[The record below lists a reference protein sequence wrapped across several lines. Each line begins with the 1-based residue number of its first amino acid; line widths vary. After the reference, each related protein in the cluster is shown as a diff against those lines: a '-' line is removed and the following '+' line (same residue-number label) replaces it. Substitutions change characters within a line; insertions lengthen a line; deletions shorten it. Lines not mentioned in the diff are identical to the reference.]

1 MHALH
6 MTVLSPPAD
15 WSLALRLIPALV
27 LVLGGL
33 LLVAIARRLRARDK
47 ELASLR
53 RLLGQ
58 RSSGLDSVD
67 QELRKLMTPDAA
79 ESVSAL
85 QVAHELRS
93 PVSSM
98 YQALDVILQGYTAGS
113 QEVQVEILSLVRD
126 RAGAMLAMLNDLLYL
141 GTLRQA
147 DVTKK
152 VLPVQLGD
160 VLWKVVPE
168 FRIKST
174 LRGVGL
180 ELDVPDSL
188 PPIGCTEDHATQLLS
203 NLIDNAIKYTNPG
216 GKVKVSFRAERGFV
230 VGTIEDTGIGMA
242 AEDLARV
249 FDGFFRA
256 DNAKEIEPYGTGL
269 GLSLVKRL
277 VELHGGKLEV
287 ESQLGK
293 GTTFTFSFREFK
305 GAVDQ
310 ESKLTSGAVA

>member
-1 MHALH
+1 MYSLY
-6 MTVLSPPAD
+6 MTILSLSPGG
-15 WSLALRLIPALV
+15 SLALSVIAALV
-27 LVLGGL
+27 LAVGGFLFVVL
-33 LLVAIARRLRARDK
+33 ARRLRAQER

-53 RLLGQ
+53 QLLGE

-67 QELRKLMTPDAA
+67 QELRKLMTPDTA
-79 ESVSAL
+79 ESVNAL

-98 YQALDVILQGYTAGS
+98 YQALDVILQGYTGGS

-126 RAGAMLAMLNDLLYL
+126 RARAMLAMLNDLLYL

-147 DVTKK
+147 EVSKK

-174 LRGVGL
+174 LRGVEL
-180 ELDVPDSL
+180 ELDVPVSL
-188 PPIGCTEDHATQLLS
+188 PMIGCTEDHAAQLLS

-216 GKVKVSFRAERGFV
+216 GKVNVSLRGERGSL
-230 VGTIEDTGIGMA
+230 VGTVEDTGIGMA
-242 AEDLARV
+242 PEDLARV

-277 VELHGGKLEV
+277 VELYGGQLEL
-287 ESQLGK
+287 ESELGK
-293 GTTFTFSFREFK
+293 GTTFTFSFPEFK

-310 ESKLTSGAVA
+310 ESALT

>member
-1 MHALH
+1 MYRLQMA
-6 MTVLSPPAD
+6 VRSLSLGEA
-15 WSLALRLIPALV
+15 LALGVIAVLV
-27 LVLGGL
+27 LVLGGF
-33 LLVAIARRLRARDK
+33 LLVAIVRRLRSQEK
-47 ELASLR
+47 GLAPLR
-53 RLLGQ
+53 QLEAE
-58 RSSGLDSVD
+58 RSSGLDSMD
-67 QELRKLMTPDAA
+67 QELRKLMKPGTA

-98 YQALDVILQGYTAGS
+98 YQALDVVLQGYTAGS
-113 QEVQVEILSLVRD
+113 QEVQIEILSLVRD

-147 DVTKK
+147 EVGKK
-152 VLPVQLGD
+152 VLPVQLLD
-160 VLWKVVPE
+160 VLWRVVPE

-174 LRGVGL
+174 LRGVEL

-188 PPIGCTEDHATQLLS
+188 PLIGCTEEHVAQLLS

-216 GKVKVSFRAERGFV
+216 GKVSVSFRAERGLV
-230 VGTIEDTGIGMA
+230 VGTVRDTGIGMA
-242 AEDLARV
+242 AEDLSRV

-277 VELHGGKLEV
+277 IDLYDGQLDLES
-287 ESQLGK
+287 ELGK
-293 GTTFTFSFREFK
+293 GTTFTFSLPEFR
-305 GAVDQ
+305 GAAD
-310 ESKLTSGAVA
+310 EGSKVTSGAVA

>member
-1 MHALH
+1 MYPFH
-6 MTVLSPPAD
+6 MTVIAPSLGG
-15 WSLALRLIPALV
+15 SLALGVIAVLV
-27 LVLGGL
+27 LVVGGL
-33 LLVAIARRLRARDK
+33 LLMAIARRLRAQEK

-53 RLLGQ
+53 QSVGERRG
-58 RSSGLDSVD
+58 GLDSVD

-85 QVAHELRS
+85 QIAHELRS

-98 YQALDVILQGYTAGS
+98 YQALDVVLQGYTAGS

-147 DVTKK
+147 EVGKK
-152 VLPVQLGD
+152 VLPVQLLD

-174 LRGVGL
+174 LRGVEL

-188 PPIGCTEDHATQLLS
+188 PLIGCTKDHATQLLS

-216 GKVKVSFRAERGFV
+216 GKVNVSFRAERGFV
-230 VGTIEDTGIGMA
+230 VGTVEDTGIGMA

-277 VELHGGKLEV
+277 VDLYDGQLEL
-287 ESQLGK
+287 ESELGK
-293 GTTFTFSFREFK
+293 GTTFTFSFREFR
-305 GAVDQ
+305 GATDEGSTV
-310 ESKLTSGAVA
+310 TSGAVA